1 MKEVLVAA
9 NQLAG
14 RLIPCGRD
22 GAPLLL
28 CLHGGGCNGRYFH
41 LPGFSVAERAV
52 QQGFDVLLVDRPG
65 HGLSVPGG
73 SACPIVEAAG
83 LLTGLLEAMMPRRSS
98 SEMVLLGHSIGGAVA
113 LTFAAASRLRISAIA
128 VSGIG
133 RSPTEAALSWL
144 ADFKADRDRVPPI
157 DFFFGPRGTY
167 DWRAPIALRS
177 AAETWHL
184 DEVCE
189 VLLAWPRRF
198 DAIAARLTMPISI
211 SLSEHE
217 KIWDLAELASGK
229 FAAQFG
235 NTSHMTSD
243 VLPAG
248 GHLYELHS
256 NGPQMVQAQLAFL
269 IAACG
274 R

>member
-1 MKEVLVAA
+1 MKDVLVGD

-14 RLIPCGRD
+14 RLIPCGCD

-28 CLHGGGCNGRYFH
+28 CLHGGGCNSQYFH

-52 QQGFDVLLVDRPG
+52 RQRFDVLLLDRPG
-65 HGLSVPGG
+65 HGLSLPGG
-73 SACPIVEAAG
+73 SACPIVEAAD
-83 LLTGLLEAMMPRRSS
+83 LLTRLLEAMMPRRSS
-98 SEMVLLGHSIGGAVA
+98 PEVVLLGHSIGGAVA
-113 LTFAAASRLRISAIA
+113 LTFAAESRVRISAVA

-133 RSPTEAALSWL
+133 RSPSEAALSWL
-144 ADFKADRDRVPPI
+144 ADFEVDRDRLPST
-157 DFFFGPRGTY
+157 DFFFGPKGTY

-184 DEVCE
+184 NEVRE

-198 DAIAARLTMPISI
+198 DAIAAHLTMPVSI
-211 SLSEHE
+211 YLSENE
-217 KIWDLAELASGK
+217 KIWNSAELACGK
-229 FAAQFG
+229 LAERFG
-235 NTSHMTSD
+235 NVPHIMSD

-256 NGPQMVQAQLAFL
+256 KGPQMVQAQLAFL
-269 IAACG
+269 AAAC
-274 R
+274 RR